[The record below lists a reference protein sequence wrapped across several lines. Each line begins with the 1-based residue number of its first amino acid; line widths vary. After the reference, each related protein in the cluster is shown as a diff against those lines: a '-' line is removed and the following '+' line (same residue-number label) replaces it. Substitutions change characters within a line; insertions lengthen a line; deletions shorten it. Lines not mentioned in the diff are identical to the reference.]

1 MKNLNAFILF
11 IALQMTMLVTAQAQN
26 LDLNQTLPFD
36 STVVKG
42 QLPNGLTYY
51 IKPNAKPVQ
60 KVELRLVV
68 AAGSILENDNQRGL
82 AHFMEHMEFNG
93 LQHFPKNTLVD
104 FLQKIGV
111 QFGADLN
118 AYTNWDRT
126 YYFLPVP
133 TDKPDNL
140 DNAFQVLADWAG
152 GALITTQDVNDERN
166 VILEESRMNFKN
178 ADMRMLYKYLPAWT
192 NNSRYADRLP
202 IGLDSIVQNAD
213 PDRIREFYHDWYRPN
228 LQAVIVVG
236 DISVDNA
243 KMMVEKYFGGLKN
256 PANERER
263 TIYEVL
269 PYTEKKAM
277 VITDPEANR
286 YEFQLYYPMR
296 KAVEEKILNDYR
308 NSLIKNIIVS
318 SLNRKLRDLT
328 QTANPPYA
336 GAGGGFDRGIALED
350 EQFSLGLVPVDDFT
364 KSINAAIGVLLQ
376 IQKYGF
382 TNDDIETSKKAILAS
397 YEKAYNERN
406 TTESANYTDELARNF
421 TTGEAVPG
429 IYNEYLYA
437 KEFLPGITME
447 EINLAIQK
455 WLPENQNYFAYITAP
470 ANGKIAVPE
479 QDSLLA
485 IIDNAFNQEA
495 VKPEGKEQAT
505 SLLTA
510 QPTPGRIIK
519 ETKDADLGVTTY
531 TLSNGVKVTVKPTDF
546 KTDEIVLSG
555 IKYGGTGHFGAADKS
570 NTTFLS
576 SVINSMGYGQFT
588 PTALNDFLSGKT
600 VQLGTNWNDASTLV
614 NGSSSVKDLPTLFQL
629 FYLKLTSPRKD
640 TDLFTG
646 YITKMTAQVQSLKDN
661 PQYAFQ
667 DTLIKVAYNNNPLSP
682 IAIPS
687 ETDLNNINIDRVLDI
702 YKDQFGYADGLHL
715 FFVGNINIDSLK
727 PLLEQ
732 YVASLPVKGV
742 KPAYKD
748 NGLRMVSGDNTF
760 EFYKGADPK
769 SLILDIYHGEQK
781 YSEDADLKADM
792 LAQAMTIQVID
803 TMREKMQAIYAGG
816 VSANFSE
823 APYPHYVF
831 QAGMPCGPENVEKI
845 LAEYSREIAEYKT
858 IGVSAINLDKV
869 KKAMLEQLKDN
880 MKRNNYWANN
890 LQSILFWGH
899 SKKFFLNFDQQVNA
913 VTVKDLK
920 ASANKFFNDNNHFK
934 AISYPEK
941 IDE

>member
-1 MKNLNAFILF
+1 MKSLNSFILF
-11 IALQMTMLVTAQAQN
+11 IALQIMMLGTAQAQN
-26 LDLNQTLPFD
+26 LDLNQALPFD

-51 IKPNAKPVQ
+51 IKPNAKPAQ

-68 AAGSILENDNQRGL
+68 AAGSILENENQRGL

-118 AYTNWDRT
+118 AYTSWDRT

-133 TDKPDNL
+133 TDNPGNL

-152 GALITTQDVNDERN
+152 GALIMTQDVNDERN
-166 VILEESRMNFKN
+166 VILEESRANFKN
-178 ADMRMLYKYLPAWT
+178 ANMRMLYKYLPAWT

-228 LQAVIVVG
+228 LQAMIVVG
-236 DISVDNA
+236 DITVDDA
-243 KMMVEKYFGGLKN
+243 KAMIEKYFGGLKN

-263 TIYEVL
+263 IIYEVS

-286 YEFQLYYPMR
+286 YEFQLNYPMH
-296 KAVEEKILNDYR
+296 KAVEDKTLGDYR
-308 NSLIKNIIVS
+308 NSLIKNIMVS
-318 SLNRKLRDLT
+318 SLNRKLRDLA

-336 GAGGGFDRGIALED
+336 GAGGGFDRGVTLAN

-364 KSINAAIGVLLQ
+364 KSINAAVGVLLQ

-382 TNDDIETSKKAILAS
+382 TDTDIETSKKEILAG
-397 YEKAYNERN
+397 YEKSYNERN
-406 TTESANYTDELARNF
+406 TTESARYTDELSRNF
-421 TTGEAVPG
+421 TNGESVPG

-437 KEFLPGITME
+437 KEFLPSITVE
-447 EINLAIQK
+447 DINAAIQK

-479 QDSLLA
+479 QDSLLG
-485 IIDNAFNQEA
+485 IVDNAFKQEA
-495 VKPEGKEQAT
+495 AKPEGKVQAT
-505 SLLTA
+505 SLLTT
-510 QPTPGRIIK
+510 QPTPGKIVK
-519 ETKDADLGVTTY
+519 ETKDADLGATTY

-546 KTDEIVLSG
+546 KTDEIILSG
-555 IKYGGTGHFGAADKS
+555 MKYGGTGHFGVADKS
-570 NTTFLS
+570 NTAFLS
-576 SVINSMGYGQFT
+576 SIINSMGFGQFT

-600 VQLGTNWNDASTLV
+600 VQV
-614 NGSSSVKDLPTLFQL
+614 NTGWSETSNSVSGSSSVKDLPTLFQL
-629 FYLKLTSPRKD
+629 AYLKLTSPRKD
-640 TDLFTG
+640 ADLFTG
-646 YITKMTAQVQSLKDN
+646 FITKMKAQFQSLKEN

-667 DTLIKVAYNNNPLSP
+667 DSLIKVVYNNNPLTP
-682 IAIPS
+682 IVIPT
-687 ETDLNNINIDRVLDI
+687 ENDMDNINMDRILDI
-702 YKDQFGYADGLHL
+702 YKEQFGYADGLHL
-715 FFVGNINIDSLK
+715 FFIGNINVDSLK

-732 YVASLPVKGV
+732 YIASLPVKGV

-748 NGLRMVSGDNTF
+748 NGLRMVSGEKTF
-760 EFYKGADPK
+760 KFYKGADPK
-769 SLILDIYHGEQK
+769 SLIIDIYHGEQK
-781 YSEDADLKADM
+781 YSEDADLKAGM
-792 LAQAMTIQVID
+792 LAQAMSIQIID
-803 TMREKMQAIYAGG
+803 TIREKMQAIYSGG
-816 VSANFSE
+816 ASASFVE
-823 APYPHYVF
+823 KPYPHYVF
-831 QAGMPCGPENVEKI
+831 QAGMPCGPENVDKI

-858 IGVSAINLDKV
+858 LGVSATNLDKV
-869 KKAMLEQLKDN
+869 KKAMLEQRKDN
-880 MKRNNYWANN
+880 LKRNNYWISN

-899 SKKFFLNFDQQVNA
+899 SKKFFLNFEQQVNA
-913 VTVKDLK
+913 VSVKDLK
-920 ASANKFFNDNNHFK
+920 ASANKFFNSNNHFT

-941 IDE
+941 TDE

>member
-93 LQHFPKNTLVD
+93 LKHFPKNTLVD

-118 AYTNWDRT
+118 AYTTWDRT

-140 DNAFQVLADWAG
+140 ENAFQVLADWAG

-178 ADMRMLYKYLPAWT
+178 ANMRMLYKYLPDWA

-202 IGLDSIVQNAD
+202 IGLDSIVRNAD
-213 PDRIREFYHDWYRPN
+213 PDRIREFYHDWYRPD

-236 DISVDNA
+236 DISVDSA
-243 KMMVEKYFGGLKN
+243 KTMIEKYFGGLKN

-263 TIYEVL
+263 TIYEVS
-269 PYTEKKAM
+269 PYTEKKAL
-277 VITDPEANR
+277 VVADSEAN
-286 YEFQLYYPMR
+286 YYQFQLFYPTH
-296 KAVEEKILNDYR
+296 KAVEDKTLGDYR

-318 SLNRKLRDLT
+318 GLNRKIRDLA

-336 GAGGGFDRGIALED
+336 NAGAGFDRGVTLDD
-350 EQFSLGLVPVDDFT
+350 EQFSVGLIPVDDFT
-364 KSINAAIGVLLQ
+364 KAINAVIGVLLQ
-376 IQKYGF
+376 VQKYGLSG
-382 TNDDIETSKKAILAS
+382 TDIATAENEILAG
-397 YEKAYNERN
+397 YEKSYNERN
-406 TTESANYTDELARNF
+406 TTESGAYTDELARNF
-421 TTGEAVPG
+421 TIGEAVPG

-437 KEFLPGITME
+437 KEFLPGI
-447 EINLAIQK
+447 NVDDVNAAIQK
-455 WLPENQNYFAYITAP
+455 WLPENQNYFTYITAP
-470 ANGKIAVPE
+470 LKGKIALPA

-485 IIDNAFNQEA
+485 IVDNAFQQEPT
-495 VKPEGKEQAT
+495 KPVEKRQAI
-505 SLLTA
+505 SLLTT
-510 QPTPGRIIK
+510 QPTPGKIVK
-519 ETKDADLGVTTY
+519 ETKDADLGITTY

-555 IKYGGTGHFGAADKS
+555 IKYGGTGHFGVVDKS

-600 VQLGTNWNDASTLV
+600 VQLNTGWDDASIVV
-614 NGSSSVKDLPTLFQL
+614 NGYSSVKDLPALLQL
-629 FYLKLTSPRKD
+629 TYLKLTSPRKD
-640 TDLFTG
+640 TNLFTG
-646 YITKMTAQVQSLKDN
+646 YITKMTAQIQALKDN

-667 DTLIKVAYNNNPLSP
+667 DTLVKVAYNNNPLAP
-682 IAIPS
+682 IAIPA
-687 ETDLNNINIDRVLDI
+687 ENDLNNINMDRVLDI
-702 YKDQFGYADGLHL
+702 YKEQFGYADGLHL

-742 KPAYKD
+742 KPVYKD
-748 NGLRMVSGDNTF
+748 NGLRMVSGDKTF
-760 EFYKGADPK
+760 KFYKGADPK
-769 SLILDIYHGEQK
+769 SLIIDIYHGEQK
-781 YSEDADLKADM
+781 FSEDAYLKANI
-792 LAQAMTIQVID
+792 LAQAMTIQIID
-803 TMREKMQAIYAGG
+803 TIREKMQAIYAGNAN
-816 VSANFSE
+816 ANFPR

-831 QAGMPCGPENVEKI
+831 QTVMPCGPENVDKI
-845 LAEYSREIAEYKT
+845 LAEYNREIAEYKSA
-858 IGVSAINLDKV
+858 GVSAINLDKV
-869 KKAMLEQLKDN
+869 KKATLEQRKES
-880 MKRNNYWANN
+880 MKQNNYWAAE
-890 LQSILFWGH
+890 LQSILFWGKN
-899 SKKFFLNFDQQVNA
+899 KKLFLNFEQRVNA
-913 VTVKDLK
+913 VSVKDLK
-920 ASANKFFNDNNHFK
+920 ASANKFFSNNHFK
-934 AISYPEK
+934 AISYPGK
-941 IDE
+941 TDE

>member
-1 MKNLNAFILF
+1 MKNLISFILF
-11 IALQMTMLVTAQAQN
+11 IALQIMPGTAQAQD
-26 LDLNQTLPFD
+26 LDLNQALPFD

-51 IKPNAKPVQ
+51 VKPNAKPAQ

-82 AHFMEHMEFNG
+82 AHFMEHMNFNG

-111 QFGADLN
+111 KFGADLN
-118 AYTNWDRT
+118 AYTGFDRT

-140 DNAFQVLADWAG
+140 DNAFQILADWAN

-166 VILEESRMNFKN
+166 VILEESRMSTKN
-178 ADMRMLYKYLPAWT
+178 ASMRMLYKYLPEWT

-202 IGLDSIVQNAD
+202 IGLDSIIQNAD

-236 DISVDNA
+236 DITVDNA
-243 KMMVEKYFGGLKN
+243 KVMIEKYFGGLKN

-263 TIYEVL
+263 TIYGVS

-286 YEFQLYYPMR
+286 YEFQLYYPMH
-296 KAVEEKILNDYR
+296 KAVEEKTLNDYR

-336 GAGGGFDRGIALED
+336 GAGGGFDRGITLED
-350 EQFSLGLVPVDDFT
+350 EQFSLGVVPVDDFT
-364 KSINAAIGVLLQ
+364 KSINAAVGVLLQ
-376 IQKYGF
+376 TQKYGF
-382 TNDDIETSKKAILAS
+382 TDVDIETSKKAIVAR
-397 YEKAYNERN
+397 YEKSYNERN
-406 TTESANYTDELARNF
+406 TTESANFTDELSRNF
-421 TTGEAVPG
+421 TNGEPVPG
-429 IYNEYLYA
+429 IYNEYRYA
-437 KEFLPGITME
+437 KEFLPDITME
-447 EINLAIQK
+447 EINAAIQK
-455 WLPENQNYFAYITAP
+455 WLPENQNYFTYITAP
-470 ANGKIAVPE
+470 ANGKIAVPA

-485 IIDNAFNQEA
+485 IVDNAFKQEA
-495 VKPEGKEQAT
+495 VRPEGKTQAT
-505 SLLTA
+505 SLLTTL
-510 QPTPGRIIK
+510 PTPGKIVK
-519 ETKDADLGVTTY
+519 ETKDAELGVTTY

-555 IKYGGTGHFGAADKS
+555 IKYGGTGQFGVADKS

-600 VQLGTNWNDASTLV
+600 VQLNTGWSDATTSV
-614 NGSSSVKDLPTLFQL
+614 NGSSSVKDLPTLLQL
-629 FYLKLTSPRKD
+629 TYLKLTSPRKD
-640 TDLFTG
+640 ADLFTG

-667 DTLIKVAYNNNPLSP
+667 DTLTQVVYNNNPLAP
-682 IAIPS
+682 ITVPS
-687 ETDLNNINIDRVLDI
+687 ETDLNNINMDKVLDI

-748 NGLRMVSGDNTF
+748 NGLRMVSGDKTF
-760 EFYKGADPK
+760 KFYKGEDPK
-769 SLILDIYHGEQK
+769 SLIIDIHHGEQK
-781 YSEDADLKADM
+781 YSEDANLKANM

-803 TMREKMQAIYAGG
+803 TIREKMQAIYAGG
-816 VSANFSE
+816 VSAYFSE
-823 APYPHYVF
+823 APYSHYVF
-831 QAGMPCGPENVEKI
+831 QAGMPCGPENVDKI
-845 LAEYSREIAEYKT
+845 LAEYNREIAEYKT
-858 IGVSAINLDKV
+858 AGVSATNLDKV
-869 KKAMLEQLKDN
+869 KKAMLEQRKESI
-880 MKRNNYWANN
+880 KRNNYWANN

-899 SKKFFLNFDQQVNA
+899 SKKFFLNFDQKVNA

-920 ASANKFFNDNNHFK
+920 ASANKFFSNNNFT
-934 AISYPEK
+934 AISYPGK
-941 IDE
+941 TDE